1 MSNYSRI
8 LHHLDMKDVKKRHL
22 KERAAKK
29 IEEEKNKKEA
39 KAIQEIAEKQK
50 SNWREELINEGEW
63 QPVASTGP
71 TNATAQTYGYFD
83 SGFPV
88 TNSETGQQATVKVSG
103 LGGVEATPS
112 TTTIDLG
119 FGETMNVDAPNYNQ
133 LALAGYAKPI
143 LMRRQEVGDT
153 NKKLDASQEFAKK
166 VGADVMMN
174 ARVDSKKTDDELR
187 DLQKQ
192 GYYRKKLG
200 PLLGNMRDPRELRMN
215 EKLIKENERENEI
228 FKKNEATRA
237 KHQKVIDNKI
247 KPLLDQ
253 INSESDEKIDLKTL
267 YQRGAVVNKDGT
279 RGLMIRRETTSAMG
293 LSITKTVITTYRGKN
308 ISTVGSVANREKLG
322 ITGQGKMTKVA
333 EIKDPRL
340 IEYKMPIELEMWQS
354 QSVDPTFA
362 TPRSVGAQIA
372 AKAGVKSAF
381 DMVNY
386 YIDNH
391 VLNFDPNFDPNK
403 RINLTHLI
411 TDRTKEVLRKGMNEL
426 KEKGLLDQKN
436 ARGQLDKSA
445 IISVV
450 NQYFKKGGTFA
461 DNSLPAQIQKV
472 DIFNSLGNS
481 LGFNVDHYAETG
493 NYQFDSTYEF
503 TSTLDM
509 GVRVPYVGG
518 ITSILSA
525 KYVAGQLHGETI
537 MAVQNP
543 MYYQVDIDSGI
554 QPTSKEPS
562 KTKPVSKQSKSK
574 EPSKALKTI
583 KKMAKTKSI
592 GFDRDEPIVRRR
604 KRKGVDI

>member
-1 MSNYSRI
+1 
-8 LHHLDMKDVKKRHL
+8 MKDVKKRHL

-340 IEYKMPIELEMWQS
+340 IEYKMPVELEMWQT
-354 QSVDPTFA
+354 QSIPYLGA
-362 TPRSVGAQIA
+362 MSRSLAMA
-372 AKAGVKSAF
+372 AAEKTNTVSAF
-381 DMVNY
+381 NVLNY
-386 YIDNH
+386 FIDNH
-391 VLNFDPNFDPNK
+391 VKTYAKFDPSRANINH
-403 RINLTHLI
+403 NLTHLYTPETKDTLRSMMDGI
-411 TDRTKEVLRKGMNEL
+411 KTNIDLYIKTGESNEEIRKAVNNLLVQRQPTDV
-426 KEKGLLDQKN
+426 
-436 ARGQLDKSA
+436 S
-445 IISVV
+445 
-450 NQYFKKGGTFA
+450 
-461 DNSLPAQIQKV
+461 
-472 DIFNSLGNS
+472 NSLGNAM
-481 LGFNVDHYAETG
+481 GFDVDYYKQTG
-493 NYQFDSTYEF
+493 NYRFNSTYTF

-509 GVRVPYVGG
+509 EPRDNALG
-518 ITSILSA
+518 IVNLLNYKNAWPKVKFEAKKYAIP
-525 KYVAGQLHGETI
+525 KYVAGQLHGETM

-543 MYYQVDIDSGI
+543 MKFQVNIESGK
-554 QPTSKEPS
+554 QYSSKEPP
-562 KTKPVSKQSKSK
+562 KTEPVSKQPTPK
-574 EPSKALKTI
+574 EPSKAVKTI
-583 KKMAKTKSI
+583 KKMVKTKSI

-604 KRKGVDI
+604 KKRDT